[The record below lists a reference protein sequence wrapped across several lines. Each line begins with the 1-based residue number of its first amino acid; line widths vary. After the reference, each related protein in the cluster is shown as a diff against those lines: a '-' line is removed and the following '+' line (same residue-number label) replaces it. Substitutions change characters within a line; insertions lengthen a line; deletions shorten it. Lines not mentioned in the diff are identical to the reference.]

1 MTSEQKFLLFLMEQ
15 AVCGKRLKT
24 LPEGAAPDWTALIRE
39 ACAQTVVLQFFDV
52 ISQLR
57 GQIPEEAYQKC
68 FKLARRFTASNMRT
82 EFAQAELV
90 GVLEQIGCPYV
101 ILKGETAAAYYPA
114 PELRLLG
121 DVDFLVPME
130 HTEAVKE
137 KMVALGYQHSWE
149 PGDYHQVLE
158 KSGACLEM
166 HMEVAGMP
174 EGQTRAAVQEYL
186 SSLYE
191 KSTVLDRG
199 FGPFRVPCQEHHG
212 LVLIL
217 HMQHHIVSLGMG
229 LRHIMDWACFVD
241 QTAEAAFW
249 QDSLLPLLRRV
260 GLLRFTAV
268 MTKMASLYLDSRCPG
283 WAEDV
288 EETLCRDL
296 MEDILSG
303 GNFGRKDSDRA
314 RSINMLP
321 DWEKNEEKTGK
332 LKLLYRTLH
341 ESVLHQHPE
350 LKDKPVPTFFH
361 MVGKTGRYIVLY
373 CQGKRPNLLKAA
385 SHADTRREIYQQLKM
400 FETDQ

>member
-1 MTSEQKFLLFLMEQ
+1 MTSEQEFLLFLMKQ
-15 AVCGKRLKT
+15 AVCGKRLHT
-24 LPEGAAPDWTALIRE
+24 LPDGAAPDWAALIRE
-39 ACAQTVVLQFFDV
+39 ANEQTVMLPLFDV

-57 GQIPEEAYQKC
+57 EQLPEDIYQKC
-68 FKLARRFTASNMRT
+68 FKLARQFTACNMRT

-90 GVLEQIGCPYV
+90 GELEKIGCPYV
-101 ILKGETAAAYYPA
+101 ILKGETAATYYPA
-114 PELRLLG
+114 PELRQLG
-121 DVDFLVPME
+121 DVDFLVPVE
-130 HTEAVKE
+130 YTETVKAH
-137 KMVALGYQHSWE
+137 MVPLGYRHSWE

-158 KSGACLEM
+158 KPGACLEM

-174 EGQTRAAVQEYL
+174 EGKTRGTVQAYF

-191 KSTVLDRG
+191 NSRLLDRG
-199 FGPFRVPCQEHHG
+199 FGPFRAPSQAHHG

-241 QTAEAAFW
+241 RTGEEPFW
-249 QDSLLPLLRRV
+249 QAELLPLLKQV
-260 GLLRFTAV
+260 GLLRFAAA
-268 MTKMASLYLDSRCPG
+268 MTKMAALYLGSRCPE
-283 WAEDV
+283 WAETV
-288 EETLCRDL
+288 EDGLCRDL

-314 RSINMLP
+314 RSIDMLP
-321 DWEKNEEKTGK
+321 DYEKTEEKTGK
-332 LKLLYRTLH
+332 LKLLYRTLR

-350 LKDKPVPTFFH
+350 LQTKPISVFAH

-385 SHADTRREIYQQLKM
+385 SHADRRRLLYEQLKM
-400 FETDQ
+400 FETEN